1 MKKIGCLIA
10 LLFCFLAFP
19 SLSNAASGDTHIFL
33 DGVELQQ
40 PEQAKAGVVNG
51 STVVPLRVIVESLGY
66 EVEWDQNAKTITI
79 VQGANTLNLK
89 VDHSEAIVNG
99 TTVKL
104 TAPPI
109 IQNSVTLV
117 PLRFV
122 GEQTGLT
129 VSWDNQTKSAYLTTP
144 SDGSDGKVQP
154 GMGSEAPANNSS
166 ENTSSEVVPPTTG
179 TDNSSSEQQ
188 GKSYIY
194 GISFSDNRLKVSADP
209 GVKPNVF
216 LLSGPERLVV
226 DIPNAAFSDSFASL
240 LPLDASNN
248 GAFAVADYP
257 DVSQVRYSIFDQGT
271 STIRIV
277 VDLNHRVEY
286 QMNID
291 GTDLFTVDLT
301 AMSGYPV
308 TGTGKPLVVIDAGH
322 GGIKPGAVSIT
333 GKLEKEFALAV
344 SLKVEQLL
352 KQETEFDFAMTRT
365 TDVHLELN
373 ERAEFANNLNATLF
387 ISIHG
392 NSIEGKSSITGS
404 ETYYSREDSIP
415 LADVMHKHLVSS
427 TGLADRKVRQK
438 SLHVTRETTMPAV
451 LLEVGYLSNSNDE
464 KLMYTDAF
472 QQRVAEGIVAGI
484 KEYLGL

>member
-19 SLSNAASGDTHIFL
+19 SLSNAASGDTHIYL
-33 DGVELQQ
+33 DGVELEQ

-66 EVEWDQNAKTITI
+66 EVEWDQSTKTITI
-79 VQGANTLNLK
+79 VQGTNTLNLK
-89 VDHSEAIVNG
+89 VDHSEAVVNG

-104 TAPPI
+104 AAPPI

-129 VSWDNQTKSAYLTTP
+129 VSWDNQTKSAYLTTS
-144 SDGSDGKVQP
+144 SDGSGGEVQP
-154 GMGSEAPANNSS
+154 GMGNQPPENGSS
-166 ENTSSEVVPPTTG
+166 EIVPPTTG
-179 TDNSSSEQQ
+179 TENSTPEQQ
-188 GKSYIY
+188 VKSYIY
-194 GISFSDNRLKVSADP
+194 GISFSGNRLMVSADP

-216 LLSGPERLVV
+216 LLSGPDRLVV

-240 LPLDASNN
+240 LPLDVSNN

-257 DVSQVRYSIFDQGT
+257 DVSQVRYSIFDQAT

-301 AMSGYPV
+301 AVSGYPA
-308 TGTGKPLVVIDAGH
+308 TGSGRPLVVIDAGH
-322 GGIKPGAVSIT
+322 GGSQPGAISLT
-333 GKLEKEFALAV
+333 KRQEKDFTLAV
-344 SLKVEQLL
+344 ILKVEQLL
-352 KQETEFDFAMTRT
+352 KQETEFDFVLTRS
-365 TDVHLELN
+365 TDVTMSLQD
-373 ERAEFANNLNATLF
+373 RVKIANDLNATLF
-387 ISIHG
+387 VSVHG
-392 NSIEGKSSITGS
+392 NSIEGKSNVTGS
-404 ETYYSREDSIP
+404 ETYYTRDDSIP
-415 LADVMHKHLVSS
+415 FANVMHKHLVAA
-427 TGLADRKVRQK
+427 TGLTDRKVRYS

-451 LLEVGYLSNSNDE
+451 LLEAGYLSNANDE
-464 KLMYTDAF
+464 AVMYTEAF